1 MTIQQEASTL
11 ISELPDDSV
20 RILIELIRKLNPA
33 KGDMPKK
40 GKRTLGIARG
50 KYDIPDDID
59 ACNDEIAEMFGVK

>member
-33 KGDMPKK
+33 KSDMPKK

>member
-33 KGDMPKK
+33 KSDMPKK
-40 GKRTLGIARG
+40 GKRTLGYIRYYKCEPLLHKTLA
-50 KYDIPDDID
+50 
-59 ACNDEIAEMFGVK
+59 